1 MISAK
6 RAFGDQV
13 EAAAAVM
20 LGKAGHR
27 ILARQANSRY
37 GEIDLIT
44 QDGEVIVFVEVRYRA
59 DDRFGGGLQSVDRH
73 KQARLIK
80 AAQAWVV
87 QHPRVALSPMRFDVI
102 AAHGPLAALQFEWVK
117 DAFRT

>member
-20 LGKAGHR
+20 LTKAGLKV
-27 ILARQANSRY
+27 LARQASSRY
-37 GEIDLIT
+37 GEIDLVM
-44 QDGEVIVFVEVRYRA
+44 QDGEIIVFVEVRYRA
-59 DDRFGGGLQSVDRH
+59 DDRFGGGLESVDRH

-87 QHPRVALSPMRFDVI
+87 QNPRVAMSPMRFDVI
-102 AAHGPLAALQFEWVK
+102 AAQGHIDALQFQWVK